1 MLSEAN
7 NQTAPSPTV
16 AAAAEA
22 AKSDATSGDAAR
34 KGKPVSLVSSPLGKL
49 LSSLTINMAACL
61 PCAKADPNRETS
73 KVIEKQLSQ
82 WSKKESKVIQLLL
95 IGRRAQHLP
104 LGGDTYS

>member
-16 AAAAEA
+16 AAASEA
-22 AKSDATSGDAAR
+22 AKSDATSAGEAAR

-104 LGGDTYS
+104 LYTYS